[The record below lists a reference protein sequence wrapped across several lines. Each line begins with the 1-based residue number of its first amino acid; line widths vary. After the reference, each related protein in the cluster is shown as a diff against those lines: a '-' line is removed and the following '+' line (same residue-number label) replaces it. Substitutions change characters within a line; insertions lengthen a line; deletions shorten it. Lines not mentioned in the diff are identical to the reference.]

1 MVYKQKILPPSCF
14 LPTKNL
20 LFKIKIKKNSERK
33 LRIEA
38 EIVKGIV
45 ESILMEVVESFVVSI
60 KHLWVIDC
68 NLWRRRL
75 VFDF

>member
-45 ESILMEVVESFVVSI
+45 ESIFMEVAKLVVDSI
-60 KHLWVIDC
+60 E
-68 NLWRRRL
+68 
-75 VFDF
+75 